1 MGAKFG
7 VDTTIYEGE
16 RKYEIIKARI
26 RIRIRM
32 RLQQIDLKEELYK
45 VNLAES
51 SVCACGNR
59 RENAE
64 HCFKDWKVQRNKS

>member
-26 RIRIRM
+26 RIKIRM
-32 RLQQIDLKEELYK
+32 RLQQIDLKEELTIQSQPSR
-45 VNLAES
+45 VIS
-51 SVCACGNR
+51 MR
-59 RENAE
+59 M
-64 HCFKDWKVQRNKS
+64 WKP